1 MKGKTCSGKD
11 IPRILYLGES
21 FLFPMICISYNFL
34 RILQSNAWV
43 LDISFLLLNKDS
55 GFYDCYY
62 EM

>member
-21 FLFPMICISYNFL
+21 FL
-34 RILQSNAWV
+34 RIFQSNALV

>member
-21 FLFPMICISYNFL
+21 LFPMICISYNFL
-34 RILQSNAWV
+34 RILQSNALV

>member
-11 IPRILYLGES
+11 IPGYFTWASL
-21 FLFPMICISYNFL
+21 LFPMICISYNFL
-34 RILQSNAWV
+34 RILQSNALV

>member
-21 FLFPMICISYNFL
+21 FVSMICISYNFL
-34 RILQSNAWV
+34 RILQSNALV

>member
-11 IPRILYLGES
+11 IPLDTLLGRV